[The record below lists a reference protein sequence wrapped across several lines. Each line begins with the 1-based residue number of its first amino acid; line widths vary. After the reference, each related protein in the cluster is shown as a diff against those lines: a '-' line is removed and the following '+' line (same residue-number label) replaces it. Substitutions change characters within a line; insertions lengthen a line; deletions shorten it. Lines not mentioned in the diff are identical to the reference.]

1 MGRLTDV
8 GPAGLVPAA
17 WLVTIGAHRS
27 LVSERTLLIALGVM
41 DVLLLAFIVAS
52 RGEMTGPVLPIW
64 RRVLLAGFAVTV
76 AGTAGLALD
85 PNQAVL
91 TGVGLYGWILLPGV
105 AYVQTGLAHPPGRY
119 RRVYLAAAAL
129 TLAGGLVYAA
139 GHLGAIAPETTTV
152 AGLAVVGVGQ
162 TAGIVAA
169 AVQNTG
175 SP

>member
-17 WLVTIGAHRS
+17 WLVTAGAHRS

-64 RRVLLAGFAVTV
+64 RRVLVGGFAVTV

-85 PNQAVL
+85 PSQALL
-91 TGVGLYGWILLPGV
+91 TGIGLYGWMLLPGV
-105 AYVQTGLAHPPGRY
+105 AYVQTGLAHAPGRY
-119 RRVYLAAAAL
+119 RRVYLAAA
-129 TLAGGLVYAA
+129 TLSLSGSLVYAV
-139 GHLGAIAPETTTV
+139 GHLGDIAPGTATV
-152 AGLAVVGVGQ
+152 AGLAVVGAGQ

-169 AVQNTG
+169 AVQNAG